1 MSEKRSG
8 EREGKRV
15 RGWPHFCSVGLLVFV
30 IGFVFWTFSPWLIS
44 ITFLS
49 SDLSLKLFWN
59 RHSEA
64 YLPGLILL
72 GLAGLTAGFTYWRG
86 QQTNQQIKE
95 TQRQI
100 KEAQRQ
106 TREQSF
112 NNAIQ
117 MAVDVRDPARA
128 VAGWWLLLLWLER
141 EDPADEDK
149 SRYLEMACSTATG
162 VLSLKSETES
172 MLRDGLEKLRK
183 HLEGR
188 TTKEGMVRY
197 NDYFREANATRV
209 DTDVRQQAFNLL
221 IEHPS
226 QKWVAEKVWVMN
238 FRDLTDLFLG
248 EDMLRQ
254 CDPKGEWR
262 FVAVSSHCI
271 GAHFQWRIN
280 LSGANFSD
288 AKMMGA
294 YLEEANLSGAI
305 LRGADLRRA
314 ELTGANLREAKLP
327 CANLQGNNL
336 WDSTLEGADLSWADL
351 RKAILYRRLPSW
363 NKPGAWENHFVR
375 FHRTRI
381 DGTDFTDIED
391 ASTYD
396 LKALLKGCWWSR
408 EIRDGR
414 PHLPE
419 GIDADD
425 IPDSPDKTVP
435 TGGEEWG

>member
-128 VAGWWLLLLWLER
+128 VAGWRLLLLWLER
-141 EDPADEDK
+141 EDPEDEDK
-149 SRYLEMACSTATG
+149 SRYLEMARSTATG
-162 VLSLKSETES
+162 VLFLKSETDW
-172 MLRDGLEKLRK
+172 MLRDGLKKLRE
-183 HLEGR
+183 HLEER
-188 TTKEGMVRY
+188 TTKEEMVRY
-197 NDYFREANATRV
+197 NDYFREANATRI

-221 IEHPS
+221 IKHPP
-226 QKWVAEKVWVMN
+226 QRWVAEKRWGMGVC
-238 FRDLTDLFLG
+238 DLTDLSLN
-248 EDMLRQ
+248 EDMLKQR
-254 CDPKGEWR
+254 DPKGEWK
-262 FVAVSSHCI
+262 FVVPSSHCI
-271 GAHFQWRIN
+271 GMHFQFAMN
-280 LSGANFSD
+280 LSGANFSN

-294 YLEEANLSGAI
+294 YLGEANLSGAI
-305 LRGADLRRA
+305 LQGADLRHA
-314 ELTGANLREAKLP
+314 ELTGANLREAKLRW
-327 CANLQGNNL
+327 ANLQGNNL

-351 RKAILYRRLPSW
+351 RKAILYKRLPSW
-363 NKPGAWENHFVR
+363 NKPGAFVR

-408 EIRDGR
+408 ENRDGR